1 MYGFWNLVYGL
12 GVRLVYAFSVRKVCI
27 RGIFVYV
34 AFVYGDVRTRGK
46 CGDFSLFEDCLTE
59 IGRPLRG
66 RRGVGTLANRALNS
80 R

>member
-1 MYGFWNLVYGL
+1 M
-12 GVRLVYAFSVRKVCI
+12 YAFSVRKVCI

-46 CGDFSLFEDCLTE
+46 CGDFSLFEDCFTE

-66 RRGVGTLANRALNS
+66 RRGVGFSS
-80 R
+80 RFGKLIEMSELCRVVLLECS